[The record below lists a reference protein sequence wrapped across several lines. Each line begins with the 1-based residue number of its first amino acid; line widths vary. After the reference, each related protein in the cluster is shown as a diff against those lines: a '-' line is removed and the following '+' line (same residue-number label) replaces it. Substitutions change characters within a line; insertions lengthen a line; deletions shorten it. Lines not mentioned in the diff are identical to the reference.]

1 MGRVI
6 GIVATTVVICVA
18 AARTPAAEIGHF
30 NGGLLNIRD
39 YFVPQPAGVYGAL
52 YNYVYIT
59 DRLNNP
65 DGDEIHSVTVNPV
78 AGPGATVN
86 VNVDVDLY
94 ALVPALIWVPD
105 WNPFG
110 LKFGALIAPTFANA
124 SLEAALSVATNLGGT
139 IEAGSFGVGDL
150 FVQPVWV
157 GWAPE
162 HFDLAFAYGFYAPAG
177 RYDTTTKLLP
187 GGGTIEVD
195 DSDNLGYGFWTQ
207 QLQASGAWYPWTN
220 KATAVATALTYEN
233 HQDKKDFDLEPGDNL
248 TLNWGISQFL
258 PLTKDHELLVE
269 VGPAGYDSWQITD
282 DSGSDASNHV
292 HDQVHGVGGQLG
304 LAYVP
309 WSLAVTFHAFHE
321 FSSEDR
327 FQGNAFGLSVAKKLF

>member
-1 MGRVI
+1 MRRVTR
-6 GIVATTVVICVA
+6 AVA
-18 AARTPAAEIGHF
+18 ATVLICAAAVRSPAAEIGHF

-39 YFVPQPAGVYGAL
+39 YFVPQTAGVYGAI
-52 YNYVYIT
+52 YNYLYTT
-59 DRLNNP
+59 DRLNDRN
-65 DGDEIHSVTVNPV
+65 GDEIHSVTLHPK
-78 AGPGATVN
+78 AGPGATANVN
-86 VNVDVDLY
+86 VNVDLY
-94 ALVPALIWVPD
+94 ALVPAIIWVPD

-139 IEAGSFGVGDL
+139 VEAGSFGVGDL
-150 FVQPVWV
+150 FVQPLWI
-157 GWAPE
+157 GWAPQ

-177 RYDTTTKLLP
+177 RYDTTTELVR
-187 GGGTIEVD
+187 GGGTIEVE

-220 KATAVATALTYEN
+220 KATAVVTALTYEN

-258 PLTKDHELLVE
+258 PLWKDHTLLVE

-282 DSGSDASNHV
+282 DSGSDASNQV

-304 LAYVP
+304 LAHVP

-327 FQGNAFGLSVAKKLF
+327 FQGNAFGLSVAKKIF